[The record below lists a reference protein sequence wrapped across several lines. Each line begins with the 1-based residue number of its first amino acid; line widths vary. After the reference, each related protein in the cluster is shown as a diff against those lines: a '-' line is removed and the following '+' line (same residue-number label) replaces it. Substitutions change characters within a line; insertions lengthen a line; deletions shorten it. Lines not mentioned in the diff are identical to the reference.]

1 MQVAIEIKYIAVS
14 ECCWILMRMG
24 FGCLTWG
31 HCGVSPLLLLR
42 FTHVWLWVVF
52 NRVFVYVRLE
62 IAFPSIC
69 GLAQSPPR
77 CTKCNS
83 QRPLYQ
89 LHVIHWGTIIT
100 CCRLGLA
107 ATLWSWS
114 TWLLYARLG

>member
-52 NRVFVYVRLE
+52 NRVFVYVRLLRSLFRQF
-62 IAFPSIC
+62 AASPSPL
-69 GLAQSPPR
+69 LAVPNVTVNGH
-77 CTKCNS
+77 CTNFM
-83 QRPLYQ
+83 LFTEA
-89 LHVIHWGTIIT
+89 L
-100 CCRLGLA
+100 
-107 ATLWSWS
+107 
-114 TWLLYARLG
+114 